1 MAIMDTREQSAPYVD
16 PPFDPQSALTDHDTS
31 DTTARLSRTLDSV
44 FRMNSDAENVPAS
57 QPNVDLDLG
66 WLSDS
71 IAEKCV
77 KIAEDPLSSSRPL
90 LYKQRNCLS
99 RS

>member
-1 MAIMDTREQSAPYVD
+1 MLDIATMAIMDTREQSTPYVD
-16 PPFDPQSALTDHDTS
+16 SPSDPQREFTNYDTS

-71 IAEKCV
+71 IAEK
-77 KIAEDPLSSSRPL
+77 
-90 LYKQRNCLS
+90 
-99 RS
+99 